1 MVSPEYEISP
11 WKKDFPILNSTFIN
25 NKPLVYL
32 DSAASAQKPKYVLDT
47 CLKNYETE
55 YANVHRGIHHLSEE
69 ETAKF
74 EAARIKVQKFINAR
88 SEKEIIFTRG
98 ATESLNLAAY
108 TFGKKYLKAGDEVII
123 SLMEH
128 HANIVPWQLL
138 RDEKNIIIKVIPV
151 NDDGSLDYDAFLK
164 LLSPKT
170 KLVSVT
176 HMSNV
181 LGTINPVKEI
191 TAKAHEVGA
200 KVLIDGSQSVTHFPI
215 NVADIGCDFFAFS
228 GHKLYAPTGI
238 GVLYGRAEIL
248 EDLPP
253 WQGGGD
259 MIKSVTM
266 EKSVWAD
273 IPARFEAGTPSIVQ
287 AIGLGAAIDYLNS
300 IGMEN
305 VHAFEQ
311 NIFNFLYNEVKN
323 IAGVRILGN
332 APHKGGLVALVMDK
346 AHPQDISMIL
356 NQMGIAV
363 RVGHHCAQPITE
375 RMGVTS
381 SCRASL
387 GLYNG
392 TKDVLALVEGLYKVK
407 DMLA

>member
-1 MVSPEYEISP
+1 MALCEYEISP

-25 NKPLVYL
+25 KNPLVYL
-32 DSAASAQKPKYVLDT
+32 DSAASAQKPEYVLNT
-47 CLKNYETE
+47 CRKNYETE

-69 ETAKF
+69 ETANF
-74 EAARIKVQKFINAR
+74 EAARIKVQNFIKAK
-88 SEKEIIFTRG
+88 SPKEIIFTRG
-98 ATESLNLAAY
+98 ATESLNLAAN
-108 TFGKKYLKAGDEVII
+108 TLGKKILKEGDEVII

-138 RDEKNIIIKVIPV
+138 RDEKNITIKVIPV
-151 NDDGSLDYDAFLK
+151 NDDGSLDYDAFVN

-170 KLVSVT
+170 KLVAVT

-191 TAKAHEVGA
+191 TAKAHEAGA
-200 KVLIDGSQSVTHFPI
+200 IVLLDGSQSVTHFPI
-215 NVADIGCDFFAFS
+215 DVTDIGCDFFAFS

-238 GVLYGRAEIL
+238 GVLYGREEVL

-305 VHAFEQ
+305 IHAFEQ
-311 NIFNFLYNEVKN
+311 NVFNFMYDEVKK
-323 IAGVRILGN
+323 IPGVRILGN
-332 APHKGGLVALVMDK
+332 APHKGGLVSMVMEN

-392 TKDVLALVEGLYKVK
+392 RKDVEALVAGLWKVK
-407 DMLA
+407 EML